1 MSEFLDV
8 MRTEKKYGISKVTA
22 GEIAARL
29 SYVMTPD
36 PHCRNLRPYVV
47 QSVYFD
53 SPYNQDYNDKC
64 SGIESRKK
72 IRLRSYGDHTVFK
85 LEIKQKR
92 GAKQRKQS
100 LLVSPEEADSLLR
113 GDYDFLLRKETAL
126 AQSIFSILEEQVY
139 RPKCMVQYNRLA
151 FLEPTNDI
159 RVTIDSCIC
168 SSESC
173 FRLGESPIP
182 VYPVQQHSSAVLEVK
197 YNHFLLD
204 YIQTALAPFDL
215 VEVASSKY
223 VSARHFGL
231 GASVL

>member
-8 MRTEKKYGISKVTA
+8 LRTEKKYGISKVTA

-100 LLVSPEEADSLLR
+100 LLVSPEEANSLLR
-113 GDYDFLLRKETAL
+113 GDYDFLLRKEA
-126 AQSIFSILEEQVY
+126 
-139 RPKCMVQYNRLA
+139 
-151 FLEPTNDI
+151 I